1 MLSLV
6 LADESSFISL
16 VLADESSFTA
26 YKDHLLSSQSTENQQ
41 QLDDAFNK
49 LLQDVSR
56 NLDSANRERFTQK
69 LTAFRVTARN
79 FLSL

>member
-1 MLSLV
+1 ML
-6 LADESSFISL
+6 SL

-26 YKDHLLSSQSTENQQ
+26 YKDHLLSSQSPENQQ

>member
-1 MLSLV
+1 ML
-6 LADESSFISL
+6 SL

>member
-1 MLSLV
+1 
-6 LADESSFISL
+6 
-16 VLADESSFTA
+16 
-26 YKDHLLSSQSTENQQ
+26 LLSSQSTENQQ

>member
-1 MLSLV
+1 ML
-6 LADESSFISL
+6 SL

-26 YKDHLLSSQSTENQQ
+26 YKDHLLSSQNPENQQ

-49 LLQDVSR
+49 LLLDVNR

>member
-1 MLSLV
+1 MRPML
-6 LADESSFISL
+6 SL

-26 YKDHLLSSQSTENQQ
+26 YKDHLLSSQSPENQQ

-56 NLDSANRERFTQK
+56 NLESANRERFTQK

>member
-1 MLSLV
+1 ML
-6 LADESSFISL
+6 SL

-26 YKDHLLSSQSTENQQ
+26 YKDHLLSSQNPENQQ

-49 LLQDVSR
+49 LLLDVSR